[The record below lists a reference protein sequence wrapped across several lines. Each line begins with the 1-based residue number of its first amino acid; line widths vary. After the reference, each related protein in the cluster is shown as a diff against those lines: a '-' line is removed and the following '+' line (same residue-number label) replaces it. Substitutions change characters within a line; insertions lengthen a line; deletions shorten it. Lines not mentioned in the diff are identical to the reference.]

1 MAGNKVRNALIGLGA
16 VAVAAISWV
25 GAHPPQAA
33 KPAAAPVA
41 AAPASAPS
49 AAKAHSAGRAAT
61 PKSPAKSA
69 DKPLWAELTHSQQ
82 EALQPLGAA
91 EWDQLES
98 LRKHKWLDIANRYSS
113 MKPDEQQRVHERM
126 REWVKLSPEQRRVAR
141 ENYAR
146 SKKIEASQKSAQ
158 WEQYQQLPEDEKRR
172 LANAATL
179 AAARRQLAKLPG
191 PTQEQ
196 GKSIPPIKA
205 GVVTP
210 PASPAVTTPP
220 AIAPGAP
227 LAPAAAAAG
236 ALPSTATP
244 ANPAASSNVK
254 Q

>member
-25 GAHPPQAA
+25 GAHPALTA

-41 AAPASAPS
+41 PAVAPG
-49 AAKAHSAGRAAT
+49 AAKALSAGRAAT
-61 PKSPAKSA
+61 PKSAAKPAE
-69 DKPLWAELTHSQQ
+69 KPLWAELTHSQQ

-91 EWDQLES
+91 EWDQLDS

-126 REWVKLSPEQRRVAR
+126 RDWVKLSPEQRRVAR

-191 PTQEQ
+191 PTQNQ

-220 AIAPGAP
+220 AIVPGAP
-227 LAPAAAAAG
+227 LAPAPAAA

-244 ANPAASSNVK
+244 VTPAASSNVK

>member
-25 GAHPPQAA
+25 GANPPLTA

-41 AAPASAPS
+41 PAAAPG
-49 AAKAHSAGRAAT
+49 AAKALSAGRAAT
-61 PKSPAKSA
+61 PKGAPKAL

-91 EWDQLES
+91 EWDQLDS

-126 REWVKLSPEQRRVAR
+126 RDWVKLTPEQRRVAR
-141 ENYAR
+141 ENYTR
-146 SKKIEASQKSAQ
+146 SKKIEPGQKSAQ

-179 AAARRQLAKLPG
+179 AAARKQLANLPNAS
-191 PTQEQ
+191 QSQ
-196 GKSIPPIKA
+196 AKSIPPIKA
-205 GVVTP
+205 GVVMP
-210 PASPAVTTPP
+210 PASPTVTTPP
-220 AIAPGAP
+220 AIVPAAPPAPGP
-227 LAPAAAAAG
+227 AAAG
-236 ALPSTATP
+236 ALPFTATP